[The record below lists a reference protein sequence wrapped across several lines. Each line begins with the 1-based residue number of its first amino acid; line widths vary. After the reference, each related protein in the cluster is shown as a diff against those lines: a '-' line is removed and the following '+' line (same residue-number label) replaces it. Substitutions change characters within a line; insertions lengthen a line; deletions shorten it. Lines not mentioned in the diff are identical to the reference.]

1 MTIRSLSVGP
11 LGTNC
16 YIVWGE
22 NGVAAVIDPGDE
34 ASRIMKTLDENGL
47 VCKAVLLT
55 HAHFDHMAALDELVK
70 ASGAVVY
77 CHRAEQAALTDGKVN
92 LSSVFGMFV
101 PPVKTATLLDEGDT
115 VTVGELLFT
124 VLHTPGHT
132 VGSCCYRIGDTLFSG
147 DTLFCESIG
156 RTDFPGGSIH
166 QMRASL
172 SRLLAMDD
180 IAHVYPGHDEPT
192 TIAHEREYNPFV

>member
-16 YIVWGE
+16 YIVWDQ
-22 NGVAAVIDPGDE
+22 NGIAAVIDPGDE

-55 HAHFDHMAALDELVK
+55 HAHFDHMGALDELVK
-70 ASGAVVY
+70 ASGATVY
-77 CHRAEQAALTDGKVN
+77 CHREEQRALTDGGVN
-92 LSSVFGMFV
+92 LSSVFGMFI
-101 PPVKTATLLDEGDT
+101 PPVREAHLLDEGDT
-115 VTVGELLFT
+115 VAVGEMTFT

-132 VGSCCYRIGDTLFSG
+132 KGSCCYRLENTLFSG

-156 RTDFPGGSIH
+156 RTDFPGGSVYD
-166 QMRASL
+166 MRGSL
-172 SRLLAMDD
+172 ARLLALDG
-180 IAHVYPGHDEPT
+180 IECVYPGHDEPT
-192 TIAHEREYNPFV
+192 TIEHERQYNPYV